1 MKREIIGKA
10 WMIMKWLGLGILLI
24 LLLVILGS
32 FINHRIRLAQEKSAF
47 PPLGKMVSVN
57 EHQIHVYTEG
67 TGDLPLVFIAGSGT
81 SSPTLNFKPLY
92 AQLSDEYQIV
102 VIERSGYGWS
112 DIGSTPRDIDTL
124 LFENRKALELAE
136 IQGPYVLFAHSMG
149 VLEAMA
155 WANLYPE
162 EVVAIIGLDPAVPE
176 TYQYLQK
183 PPLIMINLLA
193 FLARTGITR
202 LSPDVCNE
210 SLSIHKDY
218 LTAGE
223 EEIFCALFYRST
235 LTKNMLN
242 ENKEVEN
249 NALRVEA
256 LGIPDV
262 PLLFFI
268 SDGIE
273 LGMEN
278 WRSLLISYINSA
290 PQGQYRTFDVGHYVH
305 NHEPAQI
312 SAESHIFIQEV
323 IKGLH

>member
-1 MKREIIGKA
+1 MGKA
-10 WMIMKWLGLGILLI
+10 LMILKWLGLGIILLI
-24 LLLVILGS
+24 IFIIGGS
-32 FINHRIRLAQEKSAF
+32 FINHKIRLSLEKSAF
-47 PPLGKMVSVN
+47 PPPGKMLSVN
-57 EHQIHVYTEG
+57 DHQIHVYIEG
-67 TGDLPLVFIAGSGT
+67 SGDLPLVFIAGSGT

-92 AQLSDEYQIV
+92 AQLTNEYQIV

-136 IQGPYVLFAHSMG
+136 IKAPYVLFAHSMG
-149 VLEAMA
+149 VLEAIL
-155 WANLYPE
+155 WANHYPE

-176 TYQYLQK
+176 VYRYLQK
-183 PPLIMINLLA
+183 PPSIMINFLA

-202 LSPDVCNE
+202 LSPDVCKE
-210 SLSIHKDY
+210 SLSVHEDY
-218 LTAGE
+218 LTTDE
-223 EEIFCALFYRST
+223 EEMFCALFYRST
-235 LTKNMLN
+235 LTKNMLK
-242 ENKEVEN
+242 ENKEVDK
-249 NALRVEA
+249 NALRVEE

-262 PLLFFI
+262 PLFFFI

-278 WRSLLISYINSA
+278 WRSLLISYIKSS
-290 PQGQYRTFDVGHYVH
+290 PQGQYRLYDVGHYVH
-305 NHEPAQI
+305 NHEPGQI